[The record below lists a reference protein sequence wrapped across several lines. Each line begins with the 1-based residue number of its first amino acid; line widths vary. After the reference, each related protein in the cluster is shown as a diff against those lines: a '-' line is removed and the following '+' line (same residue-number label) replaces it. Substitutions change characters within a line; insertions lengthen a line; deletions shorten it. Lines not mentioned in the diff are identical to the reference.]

1 MRDKSSDTGIDTDTD
16 KGTGKGTGIM
26 TGEGAE
32 ADADADAEGGSRMS
46 AESGG
51 GCVRQGEATIGMKEE
66 VRTGDGDEVG
76 RRGEEKEAN
85 EKAEL
90 KDGGR
95 GDEDRVPVFELV

>member
-1 MRDKSSDTGIDTDTD
+1 M
-16 KGTGKGTGIM
+16 
-26 TGEGAE
+26 
-32 ADADADAEGGSRMS
+32 
-46 AESGG
+46 
-51 GCVRQGEATIGMKEE
+51 RQGEATIGMKEE